1 MEYASKA
8 IRILE
13 FDKVIEQLTAFV
25 RTESGK
31 EAAKALEPSSDTV
44 TVKRRLAETSKA
56 KELIAKNSMPS
67 FGNGKNVLNSVD
79 RALKGATLMPIEL
92 LEIRSVLR
100 NSAALSEYPP
110 KNFDLGALTEYFEAI
125 RLDRHLEK
133 AIGDAIIAEDMIA
146 DTASDNLYRIRREI
160 RKCES
165 DIRETLSKYTSGS
178 YSKYLQENIVTQ
190 RNGRFVVPVR
200 AEFKNEIKGL
210 VHDTSSSGATLFIEP
225 LQVLEGNNRLREL
238 KNSEAEEIEKILSA
252 LSDMVAKDAEII
264 ATNYKVIRDLSLIF
278 GKADYSF
285 EIRGVSPVIN
295 ERNRSVKLLNAR
307 HPLLDKEKVVPI
319 TVTLG
324 GKNDAILVITGP
336 NTGGKTVTLKTIGLM
351 ALMAQS
357 GLEVPC
363 DFGTTLPVFDEIL
376 PDIGDEQS
384 IEQSLSTFSAHMTN
398 IVGIVQNSSC
408 NSLVLFDELGA
419 GTDPTEGAALAVAI
433 LEDMKRIGAT
443 VAATTHYAELK
454 TYALESE
461 GVMNASCEFDVE
473 TLRPTYRLVTGLP
486 GKSNAFAIARR
497 LGLPDRIIEK
507 AKSAMGEES
516 IRFEDVLSRLEE
528 TQNKLSKERE
538 HIEKLRREAEEKLK
552 QAEEYKEK
560 VQKDVSNEADRA
572 REQANRILA
581 QAKASSDYIFAELNK
596 IKKEA
601 EKDKKFDNLEQAR
614 LAVREQL
621 KKADKATV
629 AEDEDDDREYIPP
642 RDFRIGDEVI
652 IASINKKGYIEAI
665 DGENASVKAGI
676 ITTKVR
682 ISDLRLVE
690 TQKAKEVK
698 KSTAT
703 YSRPAEAVKNEVDV
717 RGLTGDDA
725 YFVIDRYLDTAM
737 LAGYRTISIIHG
749 KGTGALRAAVWEHLK
764 HDKRVRSYRS
774 GRYGEGDTG
783 VTVVELKVD

>member
-295 ERNRSVKLLNAR
+295 ERDRSVKLLNAR

>member
-1 MEYASKA
+1 
-8 IRILE
+8 
-13 FDKVIEQLTAFV
+13 
-25 RTESGK
+25 
-31 EAAKALEPSSDTV
+31 
-44 TVKRRLAETSKA
+44 
-56 KELIAKNSMPS
+56 
-67 FGNGKNVLNSVD
+67 
-79 RALKGATLMPIEL
+79 
-92 LEIRSVLR
+92 
-100 NSAALSEYPP
+100 
-110 KNFDLGALTEYFEAI
+110 
-125 RLDRHLEK
+125 
-133 AIGDAIIAEDMIA
+133 
-146 DTASDNLYRIRREI
+146 
-160 RKCES
+160 
-165 DIRETLSKYTSGS
+165 
-178 YSKYLQENIVTQ
+178 
-190 RNGRFVVPVR
+190 
-200 AEFKNEIKGL
+200 
-210 VHDTSSSGATLFIEP
+210 
-225 LQVLEGNNRLREL
+225 
-238 KNSEAEEIEKILSA
+238 
-252 LSDMVAKDAEII
+252 
-264 ATNYKVIRDLSLIF
+264 
-278 GKADYSF
+278 
-285 EIRGVSPVIN
+285 
-295 ERNRSVKLLNAR
+295 
-307 HPLLDKEKVVPI
+307 
-319 TVTLG
+319 
-324 GKNDAILVITGP
+324 
-336 NTGGKTVTLKTIGLM
+336 
-351 ALMAQS
+351 
-357 GLEVPC
+357 
-363 DFGTTLPVFDEIL
+363 
-376 PDIGDEQS
+376 
-384 IEQSLSTFSAHMTN
+384 
-398 IVGIVQNSSC
+398 
-408 NSLVLFDELGA
+408 VLFDELGA

>member
-703 YSRPAEAVKNEVDV
+703 YSHPAEAVKNEVDV